1 MAARP
6 LRVTGGARRF
16 GARGQQFTVFEDLD
30 LEVQDGEVVVLLGP
44 SGCGKSTLLRIIAG
58 LDQLDEGTVE
68 VAPGEHGRDVGI
80 VFQQPL
86 LLPWL
91 NVRDNVTLGLR
102 YRANRGAKEAG
113 LVDRTLAEFGLADLA
128 EAYPSELSGG
138 QAQRVS
144 LARTVVTRPRVILLD
159 EPFGALDPLTRR
171 SMQQWLVGVQQS
183 LGLTVVMV
191 THDVEEAILLGNRVA
206 LMSPSPGRIC
216 RTWSLGSDAGEP
228 RQMATL
234 REEVLRTYSE
244 VASGGPLS
252 APDTALASAGAG
264 GRGEATRPLPGVSP
278 TQ

>member
-6 LRVTGGARRF
+6 LRVTGGTRRF
-16 GARGQQFTVFEDLD
+16 GARGHQFTVFEGLD
-30 LEVQDGEVVVLLGP
+30 LEVDDGEVVVLLGP

-68 VAPGEHGRDVGI
+68 VAAGEHGRDVGI

-102 YRANRGAKEAG
+102 YRANRGAHEAG
-113 LVDRTLAEFGLADLA
+113 LVDRTLAEFGLVELA
-128 EAYPSELSGG
+128 RAYPDELSGG

-159 EPFGALDPLTRR
+159 EPFGALDPMTRR
-171 SMQQWLVGVQQS
+171 NMQQWLLGIQQS

-191 THDVEEAILLGNRVA
+191 THDVEEALLLGDRVA
-206 LMSPSPGRIC
+206 LMSPSPGRIF
-216 RTWSLGSDAGEP
+216 RTWQIPRDTEHRTRLGA
-228 RQMATL
+228 L
-234 REEVLRTYSE
+234 REEVLRAYSD
-244 VASGGPLS
+244 VTGGQPFQQ
-252 APDTALASAGAG
+252 APGAGAQEVPAAPHTSAI
-264 GRGEATRPLPGVSP
+264 R
-278 TQ
+278 